1 MTRVLGV
8 LGTMA
13 ILAALATFSGPAAS
27 SLAQSPSCDN
37 FPIQSAAQTFLQA
50 TGEDPNQLDGPNDNG
65 IACEELPCPCDNE
78 PIPEL
83 IGDAPTPTPTAT
95 NTPTNTPSPTQA
107 PSGGAQATATPT
119 ATSIPDSNT
128 LAAATATSIA
138 VTATTAALTGVPPAT
153 VAPGQ
158 TQSVITP
165 PSTGTAGLK

>member
-1 MTRVLGV
+1 
-8 LGTMA
+8 MA
-13 ILAALATFSGPAAS
+13 ILATLATFSDPAAP

-107 PSGGAQATATPT
+107 PSGGGAQATATPT